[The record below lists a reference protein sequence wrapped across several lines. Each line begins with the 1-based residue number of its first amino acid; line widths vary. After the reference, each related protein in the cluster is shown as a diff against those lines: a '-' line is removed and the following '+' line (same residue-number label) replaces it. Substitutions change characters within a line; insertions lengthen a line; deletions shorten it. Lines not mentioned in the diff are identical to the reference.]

1 MIDRGR
7 KFFLKSGAV
16 LQKKKKGAD
25 RTLQNRF
32 KSNSEQLKFS
42 GITDIFLD
50 YVSILSHY
58 ILGGFSPLFDIYMH
72 MVYENVV
79 E

>member
-16 LQKKKKGAD
+16 LQKKKKRAD
-25 RTLQNRF
+25 QTLQNRF
-32 KSNSEQLKFS
+32 KTNSKQLKFS
-42 GITDIFLD
+42 DITDIFLD
-50 YVSILSHY
+50 YVSILSHCV
-58 ILGGFSPLFDIYMH
+58 LGRFIPLYDIYMH